1 MIVHYFLNSHL
12 MKTSLLRLPIVACA
26 IMLACASPL
35 LHADTIA
42 FNENATPDSTP
53 SGTGLVAFEFTL
65 NQTITVTQL
74 GFYAQSIGGSGDT
87 PHVSLIDLSLPLVA
101 GQPVVLADTGNING
115 SITNSLG
122 WNYYSIT
129 PVVLTA
135 GSTYAVSAP
144 IYFAEQYNSTS
155 GFTLGSAI
163 ATSSYDLDSGFNG
176 WANSDYNFASLANSA
191 PGAVVGANFQYTV
204 DSTSVP
210 EPSTYALLGAGLA
223 FLVFHLRRRRAQV

>member
-1 MIVHYFLNSHL
+1 
-12 MKTSLLRLPIVACA
+12 
-26 IMLACASPL
+26 MLACASPSL
-35 LHADTIA
+35 RADTIA
-42 FNENATPDSTP
+42 FNENATADSTP

-122 WNYYSIT
+122 WNYYSIA

-135 GSTYAVSAP
+135 GTTYAVSAP
-144 IYFAEQYNSTS
+144 IYFAEQYNATT

-163 ATSSYDLDSGFNG
+163 ATSSYDLDSGFSG
-176 WANSDYNFASLANSA
+176 WDNSDYNFASLSNSA
-191 PGAVVGANFQYTV
+191 PGAFVGANFQYTV

-223 FLVFHLRRRRAQV
+223 LLVFHLRRRRAQVVS